1 MVTQA
6 AGRGVA
12 TNAKGLGTTG
22 VNHVALATGLI
33 HFGAGSAIMV
43 SVT

>member
-6 AGRGVA
+6 AGIGVA

-22 VNHVALATGLI
+22 VNHVALATGF
-33 HFGAGSAIMV
+33 HFGAGGAIMV
-43 SVT
+43 TVT